1 MKTNFR
7 MGVLVG
13 PVLAFSICACSTGDN
28 GGGGEEPVY
37 RSFVYV
43 ANFGSISDSV
53 LGSISAF
60 AMNAST
66 GALTAV
72 TGSPFAVGGIFT
84 SIAFDPARKYAYVAA
99 ASNGVLDGPGDVSGF
114 AVNKVTGALTAVPGS
129 PFTAGQGTFSVAVDP
144 TGHYLYATNFDSN
157 DITAYAINAA
167 TGALSAVAGSPF
179 ADGGPGRELPGPTGL
194 AVLPSGKFACVAHY
208 YAYDISVLAIDAATG
223 TLADIAGSPFA
234 TEYGSYG
241 LTVDPTGRFV
251 YVADYGNDS
260 VSAYAIDATTG
271 VLTTVAG
278 SPFATGA
285 VGSLAWSVAVD
296 PAGKFVYV
304 VNRSADSV
312 SGYTINSA
320 TGALTAIP
328 GSPFP
333 VGPDPHAVAVDPTSK
348 FAYVANFGSN
358 SVTAFA
364 INSSTGAL
372 TPIAG
377 SPFAAGPGPA
387 NIAIVRIR
395 Q

>member
-1 MKTNFR
+1 MKTNVR

-13 PVLAFSICACSTGDN
+13 LAIAGSICACSAGDD

-37 RSFVYV
+37 NSFVYV
-43 ANFGSISDSV
+43 ANYGSISDSV

-60 AMNAST
+60 SMNAST

-72 TGSPFAVGGIFT
+72 TGSPFAAGGIFT
-84 SIAFDPARKYAYVAA
+84 SIAFDPARKYAYVAS
-99 ASNGVLDGPGDVSGF
+99 ASNGVLDGPGNISGF

-129 PFTAGQGTFSVAVDP
+129 PFTAGKLTFSVAVDP

-157 DITAYAINAA
+157 DISAYAITSA
-167 TGALSAVAGSPF
+167 TGALEAVAGSPF

-194 AVLPSGKFACVAHY
+194 AVHSSGRFAYVAHY

-223 TLADIAGSPFA
+223 ALADIAGSPFA
-234 TEYGSYG
+234 TEHGSYG

-251 YVADYGNDS
+251 FVADYGNDS

-271 VLTTVAG
+271 ALTTVAG
-278 SPFATGA
+278 SPFPTGA

-304 VNRSADSV
+304 VNSDADSV
-312 SGYTINSA
+312 SGYTINTA
-320 TGALTAIP
+320 TGALTAIA

-333 VGPDPHAVAVDPTSK
+333 VGPDPHAVAVDPTGK

-358 SVTAFA
+358 NVSAFT
-364 INSSTGAL
+364 INTSTGRL
-372 TPIAG
+372 TLLAG

-387 NIAIVRIR
+387 SIAIIRIK